1 MNTLINFL
9 KQVFSILVLKP
20 FDWILFGGAGVL
32 TRSKEEWR
40 ADYEAMR
47 VVRDTTVSV
56 EADFPEIEHTPIVCV
71 NGWGEPQ
78 WMLNGPELPQEV
90 TTDDFHSREGR

>member
-78 WMLNGPELPQEV
+78 
-90 TTDDFHSREGR
+90 